1 MEEQRTGRRP
11 YGDPVWPTP
20 EEPEE
25 EEGLPPS
32 ARVYGRPA
40 PPSRV
45 AVPAWAR
52 RAVLLAVA
60 VVAGTALV
68 AGLVAVVTT
77 AVRAPDEP
85 TAVADATAGVTY
97 PLPRGWIRG
106 AVPPV
111 TGFTSVAALED
122 AALVMARP
130 GGAGDSVAVLGPRAA
145 AIALTD
151 LYGRLLLHGDTVEV
165 VDDRWLS
172 VGGYTG
178 HSRALRAT
186 YTDVVNRP
194 SYLRV
199 TLLTKDDR
207 SVVVV
212 GLAQPDEPGRRA
224 EIDAVVNGL
233 R

>member
-1 MEEQRTGRRP
+1 MEEHRTGRRP
-11 YGDPVWPTP
+11 YGDAVWPP
-20 EEPEE
+20 PD

-45 AVPAWAR
+45 AMPSWAR
-52 RAVLLAVA
+52 RVAVPAVA
-60 VVAGTALV
+60 VVLGTALV
-68 AGLVAVVTT
+68 AGAVAT
-77 AVRAPDEP
+77 AVTALGSPGAPP
-85 TAVADATAGVTY
+85 AVADAVAGVRY
-97 PLPRGWIRG
+97 PLPGGWTPRM
-106 AVPPV
+106 VPPV
-111 TGFTSVAALED
+111 TGFTSVAGVD
-122 AALVMARP
+122 DGALVMTRP
-130 GGAGDSVAVLGPRAA
+130 GNAGDAVAALGPRAA
-145 AIALTD
+145 AIGLAD

-199 TLLTKDDR
+199 TLLTKDGR

-212 GLAQPDEPGRRA
+212 GLAQPDGPRRRA

>member
-11 YGDPVWPTP
+11 YGDPAWAPP
-20 EEPEE
+20 EPEQ

-52 RAVLLAVA
+52 RAALLAVA

-68 AGLVAVVTT
+68 AGLVAVITS
-77 AVRAPDEP
+77 AVRSPEAPS
-85 TAVADATAGVTY
+85 AVADTTAGVTY
-97 PLPRGWIRG
+97 PLPKGWTRG
-106 AVPPV
+106 AIPPV
-111 TGFTSVAALED
+111 TGFTSVAALPD
-122 AALVMARP
+122 TALVMARP
-130 GGAGDSVAVLGPRAA
+130 GGAADSVAVLGPRQA
-145 AIALTD
+145 AIGLAD
-151 LYGRLLLHGDTVEV
+151 LYGRLLLRGDTMEV
-165 VDDRWLS
+165 VDDRWMS
-172 VGGYTG
+172 VGAYTG

-199 TLLTKDDR
+199 TLLTKDDK
-207 SVVVV
+207 SVIVV
-212 GLAQPDEPGRRA
+212 GLAQPDDPGRRA